1 MRRGKKIA
9 AALTAVL
16 ALGMFSG
23 CGQIDADA
31 VAVTVAE
38 GEDTVTLGYA
48 NFVAKY
54 TQAVYE
60 TTYGSSLGED
70 MWNQDL
76 YGNGNTFEEDV
87 KNDVMDSLQEQYL
100 LVNHAS
106 DYGVEL
112 TEEDTAA
119 IETAAEQFMSDNTQ
133 EALDQMGATQ
143 EYVEQM
149 LTWQTLSGLVSE
161 AIRQQAQPTATEE
174 DARMRT
180 FTYVFFNTAS
190 VTANPDGVFK
200 LRPRLENFSPATTLV
215 LATPLTLAGLRA
227 KEKGFMTAD
236 TRELAVLVEITASLK
251 CKSRL
256 RPDMSGLVGYLKEKL
271 PPCGVERVVLG
282 CSHYIYLAEQI
293 AALYPDVPVCDGN
306 ADLLKEIA
314 ESVFPE
320 KLSENSARNASDVR
334 PSADGATGIRNT
346 DITPTTDLA
355 EQYAAVS
362 PAPFTAGE
370 KYSPASCRDEELRE
384 RVRSVKMFFTGEKED
399 KKYRWLLLKLLEGY
413 AAAFRFP
420 C

>member
-112 TEEDTAA
+112 TEEDTADA
-119 IETAAEQFMSDNTQ
+119 QASVYYLTALSGLG
-133 EALDQMGATQ
+133 EAAWKKEDYKQALSCYEKAAGKSF
-143 EYVEQM
+143 
-149 LTWQTLSGLVSE
+149 TLSGASE
-161 AIRQQAQPTATEE
+161 GT
-174 DARMRT
+174 
-180 FTYVFFNTAS
+180 
-190 VTANPDGVFK
+190 K
-200 LRPRLENFSPATTLV
+200 LFWKNCA
-215 LATPLTLAGLRA
+215 AA
-227 KEKGFMTAD
+227 
-236 TRELAVLVEITASLK
+236 
-251 CKSRL
+251 C
-256 RPDMSGLVGYLKEKL
+256 
-271 PPCGVERVVLG
+271 
-282 CSHYIYLAEQI
+282 
-293 AALYPDVPVCDGN
+293 AALKD
-306 ADLLKEIA
+306 
-314 ESVFPE
+314 PE
-320 KLSENSARNASDVR
+320 KEAHYRAL
-334 PSADGATGIRNT
+334 ADGA
-346 DITPTTDLA
+346 
-355 EQYAAVS
+355 
-362 PAPFTAGE
+362 PADAGGN
-370 KYSPASCRDEELRE
+370 AS
-384 RVRSVKMFFTGEKED
+384 
-399 KKYRWLLLKLLEGY
+399 
-413 AAAFRFP
+413 
-420 C
+420 

>member
-1 MRRGKKIA
+1 MTTTIGVYDSGIGGLTTLSVLMRRFPA
-9 AALTAVL
+9 
-16 ALGMFSG
+16 
-23 CGQIDADA
+23 CGFCYYAD
-31 VAVTVAE
+31 
-38 GEDTVTLGYA
+38 
-48 NFVAKY
+48 N
-54 TQAVYE
+54 
-60 TTYGSSLGED
+60 
-70 MWNQDL
+70 
-76 YGNGNTFEEDV
+76 
-87 KNDVMDSLQEQYL
+87 
-100 LVNHAS
+100 
-106 DYGVEL
+106 
-112 TEEDTAA
+112 
-119 IETAAEQFMSDNTQ
+119 
-133 EALDQMGATQ
+133 
-143 EYVEQM
+143 
-149 LTWQTLSGLVSE
+149 
-161 AIRQQAQPTATEE
+161 
-174 DARMRT
+174 ARMPFGTKSADEVKRAVNT
-180 FTYVFFNTAS
+180 ALSKMSGECSRLVLGCNTAS

-227 KEKGFMTAD
+227 TEKGFMTAD

-320 KLSENSARNASDVR
+320 KLSENSARNASDVY

-346 DITPTTDLA
+346 DITPTTDLT
-355 EQYAAVS
+355 EQSAAVS

-420 C
+420 Y

>member
-190 VTANPDGVFK
+190 VTDDSG
-200 LRPRLENFSPATTLV
+200 ES
-215 LATPLTLAGLRA
+215 RA
-227 KEKGFMTAD
+227 MTDDEKEEQ
-236 TRELAVLVEITASLK
+236 RELAQMITDPTNFSLGASSIGGTMDTYSYHPGDEEETMAPEVIEAADALGEGQVSQVIEVEDQGFYVIRLDSDYDQEASAEEL
-251 CKSRL
+251 SSLQEQQR
-256 RPDMSGLVGYLKEKL
+256 DEYLQTTLDGWKEETSWEVNDGQWAK
-271 PPCGVERVVLG
+271 V
-282 CSHYIYLAEQI
+282 AF
-293 AALYPDVPVCDGN
+293 DV
-306 ADLLKEIA
+306 
-314 ESVFPE
+314 
-320 KLSENSARNASDVR
+320 
-334 PSADGATGIRNT
+334 
-346 DITPTTDLA
+346 
-355 EQYAAVS
+355 
-362 PAPFTAGE
+362 PFTAAG
-370 KYSPASCRDEELRE
+370 SEE
-384 RVRSVKMFFTGEKED
+384 
-399 KKYRWLLLKLLEGY
+399 
-413 AAAFRFP
+413 
-420 C
+420 